1 MLNYIMPAL
10 TVGTSASTLILS
22 PIAPAMSGRVL
33 GLVIQHYSQ
42 SAVSN
47 LR

>member
-1 MLNYIMPAL
+1 MLNCIMMAL
-10 TVGTSASTLILS
+10 TIGISASTLILS

-33 GLVIQHYSQ
+33 GLVIQHHSH